1 MQEPNIQKADVGA
14 RRTTLWLTAVA
25 LVLGGVLVLAFD
37 AAREEIQA
45 WMALRLDDSGEVEGT
60 LLAISIL
67 AILPLIAAGIYL
79 FQLGRRSVRARRFPP
94 PGVAVVR
101 DTRVLEGHEGR
112 RRGRLLQVLAG
123 MLIAAALL
131 VPFALWRVTQSLLA
145 VG

>member
-1 MQEPNIQKADVGA
+1 
-14 RRTTLWLTAVA
+14 
-25 LVLGGVLVLAFD
+25 
-37 AAREEIQA
+37 
-45 WMALRLDDSGEVEGT
+45 
-60 LLAISIL
+60 
-67 AILPLIAAGIYL
+67 LIAAGIYL